1 MASAKEICNMALVRI
16 GGGLITDTV
25 DPPNLTGDDEP
36 SRLSNL
42 FYEQKRDEVLE
53 MFPWRFA
60 KRRINLDVEDQ
71 IKDITGATQA
81 NPVVI
86 TCASHGF
93 TDYRHVYIYDV
104 EGMTDLNTVTYR
116 IASVATDTFELLGVD
131 GAGFGAYTSGGKVR
145 LRPPFEFE
153 YAFSLPTDFLKDW
166 KLYGSDADYDIEE
179 KYLLISDDEID
190 LEYIAQIT
198 DTTKFSPLFIRILY
212 LTLAYVFAQKL
223 ADSKTLT
230 LQVGNELNKA
240 IFNVMAIEARKGK
253 QVDERELNSWQ
264 TAGRS

>member
-1 MASAKEICNMALVRI
+1 MSAKNICNMAIARV
-16 GGGLITDTV
+16 GGLRITESA
-25 DPPNLTGDDEP
+25 DPPSLTGDDEP
-36 SRLSNL
+36 SLLSNL
-42 FYEQKRDEVLE
+42 FYEQKRDEVLA

-93 TDYRHVYIYDV
+93 TDYRHAYLYDM
-104 EGMTDLNTVTYR
+104 EGMTDPNTNTYR
-116 IASVATDTFELLGVD
+116 IANVATHSFELEGVD
-131 GAGFGAYTSGGKVR
+131 GTGFDAYTSGGKVR

-153 YAFSLPTDFLKDW
+153 YSFSLPSDFLRDW
-166 KLYGSDADYDIEE
+166 KLYGSDSDYDIEE
-179 KYLLISDDEID
+179 RYLLINDDEID

-198 DTTKFSPLFIRILY
+198 DTTKFSPLFIKVLY
-212 LTLAYVFAQKL
+212 LSLAYAFAPKL

-230 LQVGNELNKA
+230 QLVGVELNKA
-240 IFNVMAIEARKGK
+240 LLDVMAIEAHKGK
-253 QVDERELNSWQ
+253 QVDERELNGWQ
-264 TAGRS
+264 TAGRV